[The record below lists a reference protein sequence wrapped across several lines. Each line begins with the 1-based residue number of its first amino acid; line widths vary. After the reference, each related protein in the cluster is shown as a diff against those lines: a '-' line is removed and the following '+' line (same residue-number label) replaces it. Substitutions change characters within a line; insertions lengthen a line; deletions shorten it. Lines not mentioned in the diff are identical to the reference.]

1 MATKKWRS
9 WPFATKKEAAEK
21 LATLK
26 NQDTYEIVQNRENG
40 KMAKGW
46 VLRKR
51 S

>member
-1 MATKKWRS
+1 MPTKKPKF
-9 WPFATKKEAAEK
+9 WPFTTKKEAAEK

-40 KMAKGW
+40 RMAKGW